1 MEHVY
6 PNKSGAVT
14 KVNFCHSPFFDLLG
28 FPETWT
34 KRQLA
39 TLNPVR
45 QLFHPEIIRLTLLM
59 LAN

>member
-1 MEHVY
+1 KERFSLISSILKDLWHS
-6 PNKSGAVT
+6 P
-14 KVNFCHSPFFDLLG
+14 SPFFDFLD
-28 FPETWT
+28 FSETWT